1 MVNGETE
8 TTCGSLLRELQHIW
22 DEVGE
27 SDVERDQMLL
37 QLEQECL
44 QVYRRKV
51 DQASNARSRL
61 QKALADSEA
70 ELTSLISRLGDRSL
84 LGRSEKRVGTLKE
97 QLSAVQPQLDE
108 LRQKQEERMRQ
119 FVDVKARIEQITAE
133 ILGLVQN
140 ESSAY
145 SPATEEDLSLKR
157 LDEYHS
163 QLQALQK
170 EKSERLHKVL
180 DYVGTV
186 HELCAVLG
194 MDFFKTITEVHPSL
208 DDSTSGQ
215 SKSISNDTLDKLAR
229 TVASLKQE
237 KKQRIKKI
245 QDLGTSLIEM
255 WSLMDTSMEEQLLFQ
270 HVTCIL
276 SMSED
281 EVCAP
286 QALALDNIEQ
296 AEVEVERLD
305 TLKASKTKE
314 LVMKKQEELDEIYRQ
329 AHMDPDPST
338 THEKIMAIIDSGM
351 FDPSELLASMDLQI
365 SKAKE
370 EALSRREIMEKVEK
384 WMSACEE
391 ESWLE
396 DYSRDQN
403 RYNATRGAHLNLKRA
418 ERARVTVT
426 KLPALVDSLVA
437 KTRAWEEEH
446 GFPFVY
452 DGVRLLDM
460 LEEYSLLRQEKE
472 EEKRRARDHKKLQ
485 EQLITE
491 QETYF
496 GSRPSP
502 NKPVS
507 AKKPAGARM
516 NGSVDMPANRRLSL
530 AGGMMQSSNAD
541 MLVPRVNG
549 VTPVRSGKDG
559 KRDRTRPAAPANF
572 VALTKEDSVS
582 IPSSVNGSD
591 PPSSPIAV

>member
-27 SDVERDQMLL
+27 SDAERDQMLL

-51 DQASNARSRL
+51 DLASNARVRL

-70 ELTSLISRLGDRSL
+70 ELTSLISRLGDRSF
-84 LGRSEKRVGTLKE
+84 LGRSEKQVGTLKE

-108 LRQKQEERMRQ
+108 LRQKLDERMRQ
-119 FVDVKARIEQITAE
+119 FIDVKARIEQITAE
-133 ILGLVQN
+133 ILGLLPN
-140 ESSAY
+140 ESNTY

-194 MDFFKTITEVHPSL
+194 MDFFKTVTEVHPSL

-215 SKSISNDTLDKLAR
+215 SKSISNETLEKLAK
-229 TVASLKQE
+229 TVTSLKQE
-237 KKQRIKKI
+237 KKQRIKKL

-255 WSLMDTSMEEQLLFQ
+255 WSLMDTPREEQLLFQ

-276 SMSED
+276 SMAED

-286 QALALDNIEQ
+286 RALALDNIEQ

-314 LVMKKQEELDEIYRQ
+314 LVIKKQEELDDIYRQ
-329 AHMDPDPST
+329 AHMDADPNT
-338 THEKIMAIIDSGM
+338 THEKIMAVIDSGL

-365 SKAKE
+365 CKAKE

-418 ERARVTVT
+418 ERARVTVN
-426 KLPALVDSLVA
+426 KLPVLVDSLVA
-437 KTRAWEEEH
+437 KTQSWEEEH
-446 GFPFVY
+446 GFSFVY

-491 QETYF
+491 QETFF

-502 NKPVS
+502 NKPLS
-507 AKKPAGARM
+507 AKKSVGARM
-516 NGSVDMPANRRLSL
+516 NGSVDMSVNRRLSL
-530 AGGMMQSSNAD
+530 ASGMMQSSNTD
-541 MLVPRVNG
+541 TLVPRVNG
-549 VTPVRSGKDG
+549 VTPVHVGKDG
-559 KRDRTRPAAPANF
+559 KREKTRPAAPANF
-572 VALTKEDSVS
+572 VALTKEDSISV
-582 IPSSVNGSD
+582 PSVNGSD
-591 PPSSPIAV
+591 PASPIAA